1 MRSYYHLLRDDQIR
15 KWWADWERVYSPR
28 SEDKLEYVEQLKR
41 ANIAYHV
48 PLRTVLFNP
57 AVFCSTTDWSNSSAL
72 FANTVPFRYPE
83 ITAVATNSVRSS
95 FNLHPPEPRLYTVE
109 DEQLADD
116 VGRFVRD
123 TTVYYD
129 VTLKALTAQALKYI
143 IRHKVPM
150 TGVEITST
158 GTKPII
164 INHIR
169 DADKEF
175 YIELHRRLS
184 PPDEINVNRTL
195 QIDHSIPEAEYDLPV
210 VAFGSQVVSRR
221 VLLSL
226 DTAKPMTATLLN
238 TMLELFR
245 IREEVISKSHADI
258 NHDKAKYEYYK
269 PSVFCPP
276 DFLAALLNDPL
287 SPELDQYFDIEP
299 IVTIRRFYCVLKNVN
314 SDRDDWKL
322 VVIDIER
329 KCFSLIDPATVVN
342 NSDSSRQLISQ
353 LTEALNTFLG
363 HHLGERRG
371 DAWSIKSATSLTRY
385 VPKEDD
391 FNGGMYVITIIY
403 YLLFDAPMV
412 FNSCDIDKQRNKW
425 VHWILLES
433 LAI

>member
-1 MRSYYHLLRDDQIR
+1 MFFGFLRVHATAIGQSKGFIFSFRSLFVIRCQVNSKFGWTWWYKLSHTAVLFVTGAISPPPCDLPEGVLETIAECLNAVRSYYHLLRDDQIR

-150 TGVEITST
+150 TGVVITST

-169 DADKEF
+169 DADK
-175 YIELHRRLS
+175 
-184 PPDEINVNRTL
+184 
-195 QIDHSIPEAEYDLPV
+195 
-210 VAFGSQVVSRR
+210 
-221 VLLSL
+221 
-226 DTAKPMTATLLN
+226 
-238 TMLELFR
+238 
-245 IREEVISKSHADI
+245 
-258 NHDKAKYEYYK
+258 
-269 PSVFCPP
+269 
-276 DFLAALLNDPL
+276 
-287 SPELDQYFDIEP
+287 
-299 IVTIRRFYCVLKNVN
+299 
-314 SDRDDWKL
+314 
-322 VVIDIER
+322 
-329 KCFSLIDPATVVN
+329 
-342 NSDSSRQLISQ
+342 
-353 LTEALNTFLG
+353 
-363 HHLGERRG
+363 
-371 DAWSIKSATSLTRY
+371 
-385 VPKEDD
+385 
-391 FNGGMYVITIIY
+391 
-403 YLLFDAPMV
+403 
-412 FNSCDIDKQRNKW
+412 
-425 VHWILLES
+425 
-433 LAI
+433 